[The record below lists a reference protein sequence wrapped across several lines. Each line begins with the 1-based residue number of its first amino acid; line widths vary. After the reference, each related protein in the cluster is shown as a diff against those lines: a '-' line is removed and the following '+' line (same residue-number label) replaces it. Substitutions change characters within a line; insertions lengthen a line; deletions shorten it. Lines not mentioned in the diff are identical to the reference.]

1 MKTVAVTVL
10 SPEDEAF
17 VMDVLRAMEQRHLIR
32 LGSELPLY
40 LEGPPLTVEE
50 LDAHLTHAE
59 NGRFYSAEEIKARFS
74 A

>member
-32 LGSELPLY
+32 LGEELPLY
-40 LEGPPLTVEE
+40 LEGPPLTIEE
-50 LDAHLTHAE
+50 LDAHLQRAE
-59 NGRFYSAEEIKARFS
+59 KGRFYSAEEVKSRFS

>member
-32 LGSELPLY
+32 LDGGVPLY
-40 LEGPPLTVEE
+40 LEGPPVTIEE
-50 LDAHLTHAE
+50 LDAHLTRAE
-59 NGRFYSAEEIKARFS
+59 NGRFYSAEEMKARFS